1 MTPRKS
7 SGNDFQI
14 PTTKETATIV
24 AAGNLRLL
32 VDSCEAYVADRRVEL
47 SATECSLLGVLME
60 QHQRVATR
68 TALMI
73 AAWGIARVESI
84 ALLEDQIATLKA
96 RLGDEVKIDTVPGI
110 GYRLL

>member
-7 SGNDFQI
+7 SGGDFQI
-14 PTTKETATIV
+14 STTKEPATIV
-24 AAGNLRLL
+24 AAGCLRLL
-32 VDSCEAYVADRRVEL
+32 VDSCEVYVADRRVEL
-47 SATECSLLGVLME
+47 SPTECSLLRVLME

-73 AAWGIARVESI
+73 AAWGAARVESI
-84 ALLEDQIATLKA
+84 ALLEDQIAALRS
-96 RLGDEVKIDTVPGI
+96 RLGHEVRIEAFPGI